1 MGMYWFASQL
11 TQHVQC
17 KLGPREQLSA
27 RVQEGFDLV
36 LGHRKAPDILA
47 YVKKGCVHIRS
58 PRVPTSGT
66 VNREHQV

>member
-1 MGMYWFASQL
+1 MGLQWFASQL

-17 KLGPREQLSA
+17 KLGPRAQLSA

-47 YVKKGCVHIRS
+47 YVKKG
-58 PRVPTSGT
+58 
-66 VNREHQV
+66 